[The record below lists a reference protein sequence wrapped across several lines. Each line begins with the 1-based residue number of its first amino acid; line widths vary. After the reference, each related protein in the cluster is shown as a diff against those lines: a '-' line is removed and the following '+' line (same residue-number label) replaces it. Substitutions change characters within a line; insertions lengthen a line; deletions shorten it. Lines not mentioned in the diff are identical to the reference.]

1 MHENTYCSKTS
12 DRNFDKRLMI
22 EIKILLNVGSVK
34 NGIKRKISK
43 QKSFSYH

>member
-12 DRNFDKRLMI
+12 DRPLMI
-22 EIKILLNVGSVK
+22 EIEILLNVGSVK
-34 NGIKRKISK
+34 NGIKRKISE